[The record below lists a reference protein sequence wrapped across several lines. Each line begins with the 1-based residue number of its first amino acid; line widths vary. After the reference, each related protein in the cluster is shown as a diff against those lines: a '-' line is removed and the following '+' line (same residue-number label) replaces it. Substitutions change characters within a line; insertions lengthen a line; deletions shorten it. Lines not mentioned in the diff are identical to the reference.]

1 MLNLM
6 RKHAGSWMIKVIL
19 FAIVVVFV
27 FWGVGS
33 FTSRNQTQVAD
44 INGEII
50 SVETYR
56 QAYYQLMDNFRRL
69 YGDQLNDDLL
79 KILQPGQQ
87 ALDSLISKILMLQES
102 ERLGIDVNEQELA
115 DTIQAIPAFQKNGAF
130 DYQRYQQ
137 LLSLN
142 KMTTEQFEQTQLQDL
157 RIGKLQSLITS
168 AVTIS
173 DEEAR
178 QWYEWNNAEVN
189 LDYVVFA
196 AEKYGD
202 VTPTQQQLEKYFEQN
217 VIKYRTEPQVKVR
230 YLYFDPKAYQEGVQ
244 VTDEDV
250 AEYYQ
255 QNAGEFKT
263 EKTVQARHILFKVD
277 EGSDPAVDEEKKA
290 LATKVAEMAKS
301 GKSFEQL
308 AKQYSEGPSRDR
320 GGFLGTFKRDAMVQP
335 FADTAFS
342 MNAGD
347 ISEPV
352 RTRFG
357 WHVIKVEKV
366 NEASTESLEDATP
379 GIRNKLRLKRARL
392 KALEAAELVYDSVF
406 DGDDLGD
413 AGKTHHV
420 PVMDTELFTASGFK
434 DQNIGNPQQFAKTAF
449 ELDIMS
455 ISEIQDWDD
464 GYYLLQVVERVAS
477 KSPKLE
483 SVVERVREDLTK
495 ELQRDRA
502 KADAEAM
509 LADIKKGT
517 SIEEASRRAALQ
529 VNETGFFKRTGGT
542 GKIGHEPRISAVA
555 FELTMDQPLADQV
568 VEGRQGWYVLR
579 LKERKLPSRENFV
592 KALKSTRQRLAAQR
606 KQAVFQQWITDLR
619 ARSEIDI
626 NQELVQQQ

>member
-44 INGEII
+44 VNGEII

-56 QAYYQLMDNFRRL
+56 QAYYQLLENFRRL
-69 YGDQLNDDLL
+69 YGEQLNDDLL
-79 KILQPGQQ
+79 KMLRPGQQ
-87 ALDSLISKILMLQES
+87 ALDNLISRILMLQES
-102 ERLGIDVNEQELA
+102 DRLGIDVNDQELA
-115 DTIQAIPAFQKNGAF
+115 DAIQAIAAFQNDGVF

-137 LLSLN
+137 LLSFN
-142 KMTTEQFEQTQLQDL
+142 KMTAEQFEQTQEQDL

-168 AVTIS
+168 AVNIS

-189 LDYVVFA
+189 LDYVVFEA
-196 AEKYGD
+196 NNYND
-202 VTPTQQQLEKYFEQN
+202 VTPTQEQIEKYFEQN
-217 VIKYRTEPQVKVR
+217 VMKYQTEPQVRVR
-230 YLYFDPKAYQEGVQ
+230 YLYFDPNAYQEGVQ
-244 VTDEDV
+244 VTDEKV

-263 EKTVQARHILFKVD
+263 EKTVQARHILFKVEED
-277 EGSDPAVDEEKKA
+277 SDPAVDEEKKA
-290 LATKVAEMAKS
+290 LAAKVAEMAKS
-301 GKSFEQL
+301 GKSFDQL
-308 AKQYSEGPSRDR
+308 AKQYSEGPTRDK
-320 GGFLGTFKRDAMVQP
+320 GGFLGTFKRNAMVKP

-352 RTRFG
+352 RTQFG

-379 GIRNKLRLKRARL
+379 NIRNKLRLERARQ
-392 KALEAAELVYDSVF
+392 KALEAAEKVYDSVF

-413 AGKTHHV
+413 AGKTHQV
-420 PVMDTELFTASGFK
+420 PVMDTELFAASGFK
-434 DQNIGNPQQFAKTAF
+434 DKKIGNPQQFVKTSF
-449 ELDIMS
+449 ELDLMA
-455 ISEIQDWDD
+455 ISQIQDWDD
-464 GYYLLQVVERVAS
+464 GYYLLQVVEQVAS

-483 SVVERVREDLTK
+483 SVVERVRKDVTK

-502 KADAEAM
+502 KADAEA
-509 LADIKKGT
+509 
-517 SIEEASRRAALQ
+517 
-529 VNETGFFKRTGGT
+529 
-542 GKIGHEPRISAVA
+542 
-555 FELTMDQPLADQV
+555 
-568 VEGRQGWYVLR
+568 
-579 LKERKLPSRENFV
+579 
-592 KALKSTRQRLAAQR
+592 
-606 KQAVFQQWITDLR
+606 
-619 ARSEIDI
+619 
-626 NQELVQQQ
+626 

>member
-19 FAIVVVFV
+19 FAIVVVFI

-33 FTSRNQTQVAD
+33 FRSRNQTQVAD
-44 INGEII
+44 VNGEII
-50 SVETYR
+50 SVEAYR
-56 QAYYQLMDNFRRL
+56 QAYYRLLENFRRL

-79 KILQPGQQ
+79 KMLRPGQQ
-87 ALDSLISKILMLQES
+87 ALDNLISRILMLQES
-102 ERLGIDVNEQELA
+102 DRLGIDVNKQELA
-115 DTIQAIPAFQKNGAF
+115 DAIQAVAAFQNNGVF
-130 DYQRYQQ
+130 DYKRYQQ
-137 LLSLN
+137 LISFN
-142 KMTTEQFEQTQLQDL
+142 KMTTEQFEQTQQQDL

-173 DEEAR
+173 DEDAR

-189 LDYVVFA
+189 LDYVVFEA
-196 AEKYGD
+196 KKYND
-202 VTPTQQQLEKYFEQN
+202 VTPTQEEIEKYFKQN
-217 VIKYRTEPQVKVR
+217 VNKYQTEPQVKVR
-230 YLYFDPKAYQEGVQ
+230 YLYFDPNAYQEGVQ
-244 VTDEDV
+244 ITDEDV

-290 LATKVAEMAKS
+290 LAAKVAKMAKS
-301 GKSFEQL
+301 GKRFDQL
-308 AKQYSEGPSRDR
+308 AKQYSEGPTRNK
-320 GGFLGTFKRDAMVQP
+320 GGFLGTFKRDAMVKP

-342 MNAGD
+342 MHAGD

-352 RTRFG
+352 RTQFG

-366 NEASTESLEDATP
+366 NEASTKSLKDATP
-379 GIRNKLRLKRARL
+379 NIRHKLRLKQTRL
-392 KALEAAELVYDSVF
+392 KALEAAEMVYDSVF

-413 AGKTHHV
+413 VGKTQHV

-434 DQNIGNPQQFAKTAF
+434 DQKIGNPQQFAKTAF
-449 ELDIMS
+449 ELDLMA
-455 ISEIQDWDD
+455 ISQIQDWDD

-477 KSPKLE
+477 TSPELE
-483 SVVERVREDLTK
+483 SVIERVREDLTK
-495 ELQRDRA
+495 TLQRERA

-509 LADIKKGT
+509 LAEIEKGT
-517 SIEEASRRAALQ
+517 PMAEASRRVALQ

-542 GKIGHEPRISAVA
+542 GKIGYEPRISAVA
-555 FELTMDQPLADQV
+555 FELTMDQPLVDQV

-579 LKERKLPSRENFV
+579 LKERKLPSREDFV
-592 KALKSTRQRLAAQR
+592 KELKSTRQRLTAQR
-606 KQAVFQQWITDLR
+606 KQAVFQRWIADLR
-619 ARSEIDI
+619 ARSEIEI
-626 NQELVQQQ
+626 NQELVQQH

>member
-33 FTSRNQTQVAD
+33 FRSRNQTQVAD
-44 INGEII
+44 VNGEII
-50 SVETYR
+50 SVEAYR
-56 QAYYQLMDNFRRL
+56 QAYYQLLENFRRL
-69 YGDQLNDDLL
+69 YGDQLNDNLL
-79 KILQPGQQ
+79 KMLRPGQQ
-87 ALDSLISKILMLQES
+87 ALDSLISRILMLQES
-102 ERLGIDVNEQELA
+102 DRLSIDVDEQELA
-115 DTIQAIPAFQKNGAF
+115 DTIQAIAAFQNNGVF

-137 LLSLN
+137 LLSFN
-142 KMTTEQFEQTQLQDL
+142 KMTTEQFEQTQQQDL

-168 AVTIS
+168 AVNIS
-173 DEEAR
+173 DEDAR

-189 LDYVVFA
+189 LDYVVFEA
-196 AEKYGD
+196 KKYND
-202 VTPTQQQLEKYFEQN
+202 VTPTQQQIEEYFEQN
-217 VIKYRTEPQVKVR
+217 VIRYQTEPQVKVR
-230 YLYFDPKAYQEGVQ
+230 YLFFDPNAYQEGVQ
-244 VTDEDV
+244 VTDENV

-255 QNAGEFKT
+255 QNAGEFRT

-290 LATKVAEMAKS
+290 LAAKVAKMAKS
-301 GKSFEQL
+301 GKSFAQL
-308 AKQYSEGPSRDR
+308 AKQYSEGPTRDR
-320 GGFLGTFKRDAMVQP
+320 GGFLGTFKRDAMVKP

-342 MNAGD
+342 MNAGG

-352 RTRFG
+352 RTQFG

-366 NEASTESLEDATP
+366 NEAGTESLKDATP
-379 GIRNKLRLKRARL
+379 KIRNKLRMKQMRL

-413 AGKTHHV
+413 AGKTHQV

-434 DQNIGNPQQFAKTAF
+434 DKTIGNPKQFAKTAF
-449 ELDIMS
+449 ELDPMA
-455 ISEIQDWDD
+455 ISQIQDWDD
-464 GYYLLQVVERVAS
+464 GYYLLQVIERVDS

-483 SVVERVREDLTK
+483 SVVERVREDVTK

-502 KADAEAM
+502 KSDAEAM
-509 LADIKKGT
+509 LADINKGT
-517 SIEEASRRAALQ
+517 TLAEASRRAAMQ
-529 VNETGFFKRTGGT
+529 VNETGFFKRTGGI
-542 GKIGHEPRISAVA
+542 GKIGYEPQIAAVA
-555 FELTMDQPLADQV
+555 FELSMDQPLADQV

-579 LKERKLPSRENFV
+579 LKERKLPLREDFV
-592 KALKSTRQRLAAQR
+592 KELKSTRQRLTTQR
-606 KQAVFQQWITDLR
+606 KQAVFQRWIADLR
-619 ARSEIDI
+619 QRSKIDI

>member
-44 INGEII
+44 VNGEII

-79 KILQPGQQ
+79 KMLQPGQQ
-87 ALDSLISKILMLQES
+87 ALDNLISRILMLQES
-102 ERLGIDVNEQELA
+102 DRLGIDVNEQELA
-115 DTIQAIPAFQKNGAF
+115 DAIQAISAFQNNGAF

-173 DEEAR
+173 DEESR

-196 AEKYGD
+196 AEKYSD

-217 VIKYRTEPQVKVR
+217 VNKYRTEPQVKVR

-255 QNAGEFKT
+255 QNAREFKT

-308 AKQYSEGPSRDR
+308 AKQYSEGPTRDR

-335 FADTAFS
+335 FAATAFS

-366 NEASTESLEDATP
+366 NEASTESLKDATP
-379 GIRNKLRLKRARL
+379 GIRNKLRLKQARL

-413 AGKTHHV
+413 AGKTHQV

-434 DQNIGNPQQFAKTAF
+434 DQRIGNPQQFAKTAF
-449 ELDIMS
+449 ELDLMA

-517 SIEEASRRAALQ
+517 SIEEASRHAALQ

-542 GKIGHEPRISAVA
+542 GKIGYEPRISAVA

-592 KALKSTRQRLAAQR
+592 NALKSTRQRLAAQR
-606 KQAVFQQWITDLR
+606 KQAVFQQWIADLR

>member
-44 INGEII
+44 VNGEII

-56 QAYYQLMDNFRRL
+56 QAYYQLLENFRRL
-69 YGDQLNDDLL
+69 YGEQLNDDLL
-79 KILQPGQQ
+79 KMLRPGQQ
-87 ALDSLISKILMLQES
+87 ALDNLISRILMLQES
-102 ERLGIDVNEQELA
+102 DRLGIDVNDQELA
-115 DTIQAIPAFQKNGAF
+115 DAIQAIAAFQNDGVF

-137 LLSLN
+137 LLSFN
-142 KMTTEQFEQTQLQDL
+142 KMTAEQFEQTQEQDL

-168 AVTIS
+168 AVNIS

-189 LDYVVFA
+189 LDYVVFEA
-196 AEKYGD
+196 NNYND
-202 VTPTQQQLEKYFEQN
+202 VTPTQEQIAKYFEQN
-217 VIKYRTEPQVKVR
+217 VMKYQTEPQVRVR
-230 YLYFDPKAYQEGVQ
+230 YLYFDPNAYQEGVQ
-244 VTDEDV
+244 VTDEKV

-263 EKTVQARHILFKVD
+263 EKTVQARHILFKVEED
-277 EGSDPAVDEEKKA
+277 SDPAVDEEKKA
-290 LATKVAEMAKS
+290 LAAKVAEMAKS
-301 GKSFEQL
+301 GKSFDQL
-308 AKQYSEGPSRDR
+308 AKQYSEGPTRDK
-320 GGFLGTFKRDAMVQP
+320 GGFLGTFKRNAMVKP

-352 RTRFG
+352 RTQFG

-379 GIRNKLRLKRARL
+379 NIRNKLRLERARQ
-392 KALEAAELVYDSVF
+392 KALEAAEKVYDSVF

-413 AGKTHHV
+413 AGKTHQV
-420 PVMDTELFTASGFK
+420 PVMDTELFAASGFK
-434 DQNIGNPQQFAKTAF
+434 DKKIGNPQQFVKTSF
-449 ELDIMS
+449 ELDLMA
-455 ISEIQDWDD
+455 ISQIQDWDD
-464 GYYLLQVVERVAS
+464 GYYLLQVVEQVAS

-483 SVVERVREDLTK
+483 SVVERVRKDVTK

-509 LADIKKGT
+509 LADIKKDT
-517 SIEEASRRAALQ
+517 PMAEASRRAALQ

-542 GKIGHEPRISAVA
+542 GKIGYEPRISAVA
-555 FELTMDQPLADQV
+555 FELSTDQPLSDQV

-579 LKERKLPSRENFV
+579 LKERKLPPRENFV
-592 KALKSTRQRLAAQR
+592 KELKSTRQRLVTQR
-606 KQAVFQQWITDLR
+606 KQAVFQQWIADLR
-619 ARSEIDI
+619 ARSKIDI
-626 NQELVQQQ
+626 NQERVQQ

>member
-19 FAIVVVFV
+19 FAIVVVFS

-33 FTSRNQTQVAD
+33 FRSRNQTQVAD
-44 INGEII
+44 VNGEII

-56 QAYYQLMDNFRRL
+56 QAYYQLLENFRRL

-79 KILQPGQQ
+79 KMLRPGQQ
-87 ALDSLISKILMLQES
+87 ALDNLISKILMLQES
-102 ERLGIDVNEQELA
+102 DRLGLDVNEQELA
-115 DTIQAIPAFQKNGAF
+115 DAIQAIPAFQNNGVF

-137 LLSLN
+137 LLNLN

-189 LDYVVFA
+189 LDYMVFEA
-196 AEKYGD
+196 KKYND
-202 VTPTQQQLEKYFEQN
+202 VTPTQQQIEKYFEQN
-217 VIKYRTEPQVKVR
+217 VNKYKTEPQVKVR
-230 YLYFDPKAYQEGVQ
+230 YLYFDPNTYQEGVQ

-290 LATKVAEMAKS
+290 LAAKVAEMAKS
-301 GKSFEQL
+301 GKSFDQL
-308 AKQYSEGPSRDR
+308 AKQYSEGPTRDR
-320 GGFLGTFKRDAMVQP
+320 GGFLGTFKRDAMVEP

-379 GIRNKLRLKRARL
+379 NIRNKLRLRRARL

-413 AGKTHHV
+413 AGQTYQV
-420 PVMDTELFTASGFK
+420 PVMDTELFTASGFRDNK
-434 DQNIGNPQQFAKTAF
+434 IGNPQQFAKTAF
-449 ELDIMS
+449 ELDLMA
-455 ISEIQDWDD
+455 ISQIQDWDD

-477 KSPKLE
+477 TSPKLE
-483 SVVERVREDLTK
+483 SVVERVREDATK
-495 ELQRDRA
+495 ALQRERA
-502 KADAEAM
+502 KADAEAT

-517 SIEEASRRAALQ
+517 SIEQASRSAALQ

-542 GKIGHEPRISAVA
+542 GKIGYEPQISAVA

-579 LKERKLPSRENFV
+579 LKERKLPSREDFV
-592 KALKSTRQRLAAQR
+592 KELKSTRQRLAAQR
-606 KQAVFQQWITDLR
+606 KQAVFQRWIADLR